1 MKWKILPFQID
12 SITDRIVN
20 MKYLLLILF
29 LFSSSVHSLEKSEA
43 FIVTAFTNKFKV
55 LSPVK
60 KTEKVSVIIEN
71 KTLVKLIGEV
81 TTDRGSLRKLVTI
94 KPGKYKSIELEFQ
107 KDTKYYFIPLSPSF
121 QKVIL
126 DFGKKAYEIPSKE

>member
-1 MKWKILPFQID
+1 MF
-12 SITDRIVN
+12 
-20 MKYLLLILF
+20 ILF
-29 LFSSSVHSLEKSEA
+29 SNPSFSFEKSDA

-60 KTEKVSVIIEN
+60 KSKKVSVIIEN

-81 TTDRGSLRKLVTI
+81 ATDSGSLRKIVTI
-94 KPGKYKSIELEFQ
+94 KPGKYKSIELEFH
-107 KDTKYYFIPLSPSF
+107 KNTKYYFIPLSPSF

-126 DFGKKAYEIPSKE
+126 DFGKKAYEIPSKK